1 MNKVHSH
8 VWSKATNSW
17 VVVPEGTKSNSK
29 AGSKKLR
36 GILALLLFSPA
47 AVMAA
52 TLPQGGQIAIGEG
65 TIVNVGSSQLTIKQ
79 ISDKLGVNWQSF
91 NIGADGKV
99 VFEQPGSK
107 SVALNRVLGSDGS
120 SIMGKIESNGQVF
133 IINPNGVIFGK
144 SSQVNVGGLVA
155 SALDLTD
162 TDFQAGN
169 YKFATGS
176 KAGAVVNQGTL
187 QASQGGYVALIGK
200 SVRNEG
206 VIAARLGTVAM
217 AAGDAVSMDFAGDG
231 LINLH
236 VGKAAIGALVDNRG
250 LIVADGGSVLMTAR
264 AANAITEAV
273 VNNDGI
279 IQARTLNMRAGK
291 IMLDGGPVD
300 GSGVV
305 AVGGTLESLCLELM
319 PATTTSTFLH

>member
-144 SSQVNVGGLVA
+144 DSKVNVGGLVA
-155 SALDLTD
+155 STLDISDQNFASGNFTFD
-162 TDFQAGN
+162 TGRGHFQGQ
-169 YKFATGS
+169 S
-176 KAGAVVNQGTL
+176 
-187 QASQGGYVALIGK
+187 GG
-200 SVRNEG
+200 
-206 VIAARLGTVAM
+206 
-217 AAGDAVSMDFAGDG
+217 
-231 LINLH
+231 
-236 VGKAAIGALVDNRG
+236 
-250 LIVADGGSVLMTAR
+250 
-264 AANAITEAV
+264 
-273 VNNDGI
+273 
-279 IQARTLNMRAGK
+279 
-291 IMLDGGPVD
+291 
-300 GSGVV
+300 
-305 AVGGTLESLCLELM
+305 
-319 PATTTSTFLH
+319 